1 MSKPH
6 ATPTVLHSIAA
17 SLLVGLTGCLSP
29 NGGEMTTNVN
39 LSSETG
45 GIDSSGGSEAGG
57 STRGDIMTTTED
69 PDTTEPVQSES
80 SESSASAS
88 SSDETTGPPPIGC
101 GDGVM
106 QGEEE
111 CDDGENNANDAACTA
126 NCTMAR
132 CGDSFVRKGVETCDD
147 GVNDGAYG
155 GCAVNCKALAPY
167 CGDGVVQSDYE
178 ECDEADPHNCIAA
191 NCTYATSCKE
201 ILAAA
206 PDDPVVLDGAYWIKP
221 PDKEKIKVL
230 CDMDADGGGYT
241 FLKVSLKESE
251 AKVNASQAEGM
262 CKAYGMHLLV
272 PRSPAHAAAAVAM
285 ATSTLL
291 VPVGGGTVKAQLDY
305 MKILGI
311 YPVTEGKSC
320 VGEPLNSDLCDEWKA
335 TGEAFWVTGD
345 VLPGLPGTNNCLKCS
360 NAYYW
365 KEDGKLDFYE
375 TPYLDGLGPETW
387 RFMCD
392 VGDKLP

>member
-6 ATPTVLHSIAA
+6 ATPTVLHSISAA
-17 SLLVGLTGCLSP
+17 LLVALTGCLSP

-88 SSDETTGPPPIGC
+88 SSDDTTGPPPIGC

-111 CDDGENNANDAACTA
+111 CDDGDKNANDAACTA

-132 CGDSFVRKGVETCDD
+132 CGDMLVHKGVETCDD

-155 GCAVNCKALAPY
+155 GCAVDCSALAPY
-167 CGDGVVQSDYE
+167 CGDGVVQGDYE
-178 ECDEADPHNCIAA
+178 TCDEIDTKNGCIANTCKWA
-191 NCTYATSCKE
+191 KSCKE
-201 ILAAA
+201 IREGL
-206 PDDPVVLDGAYWIKP
+206 PDDPEVVDDVYWIKP
-221 PDKEKIKVL
+221 LDTKIKVL

-241 FLKVSLKESE
+241 FLKVSLSE
-251 AKVNASQAEGM
+251 QGAKLNAYQAEGM
-262 CKAYGMHLLV
+262 CKTYGMQLLV

-285 ATSTLL
+285 AKSTAL
-291 VPVGGGTVKAQLDY
+291 VPVGTGSVKSQLDY
-305 MKILGI
+305 LRILGI

-320 VGEPLNSDLCDEWKA
+320 VGAPLNSVDCKEWKA
-335 TGEAFWVTGD
+335 TGATFWVTD
-345 VLPGLPGTNNCLKCS
+345 EATQGLPGTNNCLKCS

-365 KEDGKLDFYE
+365 NEDGTLDSYE